1 MAAVGD
7 SGAPD
12 SPGRDGSS
20 RLSGLVHWVPVAW
33 SGALA
38 LLVLG
43 PALAPGYVLSYD
55 MVWVPDLA
63 LRPDFLG
70 VGSGL
75 PRAVPSDAVVA
86 VLDEVVPGMLLQ
98 KLMLLATLV
107 AAGAGAAALVAR
119 LATRGGG
126 PGLPAQCLAA
136 SFAVWNPFVVERL
149 VIGHWPVL
157 IGYAALPWL
166 VLAARR
172 HRLEG
177 SPGLLLVLLPL
188 GSLSASAGLASAVTV
203 LVVGLARGR
212 ARANAVLVALVLASN
227 APWVLSGLLHAADA
241 TTDPAGA
248 GAFALHGED
257 SLPAPLTALGLGGIW
272 NAEVVPTT
280 RDGVLAVVALVAL
293 LALAAAGTR
302 AWWRATEPRDALALV
317 GRWAVGYG
325 LAMLGWAAPDAVG
338 WLATNVPGG
347 GLLRDTSR
355 LLGLCVP
362 LLVCLVAHGA
372 ARTAGLLRDPDQR
385 VFVGGVL
392 VLVPLSLM
400 PDAGWGVSGRL
411 GAVDYPASYGATRD
425 AVGDGA
431 GDDVLV
437 LPFTSY
443 RAPAWNDGR
452 KVLDPTGRYLR
463 PDFVASDELIVSGVT
478 IAGEDP
484 RGDDVR
490 RALAA
495 GSPGARQRALL
506 RLGIGWTVTDSS
518 APGEKVA
525 VDGDVVSREGDLETV
540 RLGEADPQPVPAGW
554 WVVMGLAWAAFLAP
568 GVTWIIGRARHAVR
582 RDASR

>member
-1 MAAVGD
+1 
-7 SGAPD
+7 
-12 SPGRDGSS
+12 
-20 RLSGLVHWVPVAW
+20 VAW
-33 SGALA
+33 SVVLG

-63 LRPDFLG
+63 LRSDFLG

-98 KLMLLATLV
+98 KLVLLGTLV
-107 AAGAGAAALVAR
+107 AAGSGGAALVAR
-119 LATRGGG
+119 LPVRGER
-126 PGLPAQCLAA
+126 PGVAAQCLAA
-136 SFAVWNPFVVERL
+136 SVFVWNPFVVERL

-172 HRLEG
+172 HRREG
-177 SPGLLLVLLPL
+177 RPGALLLLLPVA
-188 GSLSASAGLASAVTV
+188 SLSASAGLASAVAV
-203 LVVGLARGR
+203 LAFGTARSR
-212 ARANAVLVALVLASN
+212 VRANAVLAALVLAAN
-227 APWVLSGLLHAADA
+227 APWLFSGLLHAADA

-248 GAFALHGED
+248 RAFALRGEGL
-257 SLPAPLTALGLGGIW
+257 LPAPLAALGLGGIW

-280 RDGVLAVVALVAL
+280 RDGVLAVAALLVLAALAALGARPWWRGTDRRDAVALVAL
-293 LALAAAGTR
+293 
-302 AWWRATEPRDALALV
+302 WV
-317 GRWAVGYG
+317 VGYG
-325 LAMLGWAAPDAVG
+325 LAFLGWAAPGSVA
-338 WLATNVPGG
+338 WLAENVPGG

-362 LLVCLVAHGA
+362 LVVALTAYGA
-372 ARTAGLLRDPDQR
+372 ARADGWLRDADQR
-385 VFVGGVL
+385 RFVGAVL
-392 VLVPLSLM
+392 VLVPVSLM

-411 GAVDYPASYGATRD
+411 SAVDYPASYAATRD
-425 AVGDGA
+425 AVGDGQ
-431 GDDVLV
+431 GDDLLV

-452 KVLDPTGRYLR
+452 KVLDPVGRYLR
-463 PDFVASDELIVSGVT
+463 PDFVASDELIVSDVT

-490 RALAA
+490 RVLAA
-495 GSPGARQRALL
+495 GTPEARRDGLL
-506 RLGIGWTVTDSS
+506 ALGIGWTVTDRS
-518 APGEKVA
+518 APGPAVA
-525 VDGDVVSREGDLETV
+525 VAGDVVSSVGELETA
-540 RLGEADPQPVPAGW
+540 RLGEAAPQPVPAGW
-554 WVVMGLAWAAFLAP
+554 WLVMGLAWAAFLAP
-568 GVTWIIGRARHAVR
+568 GVTWLMLWARHLAR